1 MSWKSVPLMGP
12 QAEQKKKNQQYK
24 TLSLK
29 IHNVLLP
36 FQRFFSDVLD
46 ICNILKG
53 FDFVL

>member
-1 MSWKSVPLMGP
+1 MEISSLNGTPSRT
-12 QAEQKKKNQQYK
+12 EKKNQQYK

-29 IHNVLLP
+29 IPNVLLP
-36 FQRFFSDVLD
+36 FQRLFSDVLD

>member
-1 MSWKSVPLMGP
+1 MEISSLNGTPSST
-12 QAEQKKKNQQYK
+12 EKNRRYK

-36 FQRFFSDVLD
+36 FQRLFSDVLD